1 MKITVCGS
9 DHIIVN
15 EENLKDEKMLAIPRV
30 HLIEMAFTDPTK
42 EKIDAVLALYPK
54 TNRFI
59 ISDNIRIYNTI
70 LKETSKKYYVKN
82 TTGIGLITF
91 FRKINKVLLDITAL
105 SDTEKTL
112 ILDTL
117 LPDILRNVE
126 VIKISK
132 EDFDRYKTILD
143 PWDGNVIVG

>member
-1 MKITVCGS
+1 MKITVPGL

-15 EENLKDEKMLAIPRV
+15 EENLNDEKMLSIPRV

-42 EKIDAVLALYPK
+42 EKIDTVLALYPK

-82 TTGIGLITF
+82 TTGSGFISF
-91 FRKINKVLLDITAL
+91 FRKNNKVLLDTTVFSNI
-105 SDTEKTL
+105 EKTL

-126 VIKISK
+126 VIKVSK
-132 EDFDRYKTILD
+132 EDFDKYKTILD

>member
-1 MKITVCGS
+1 MKLTQVGT
-9 DHIIVN
+9 DYIIVN

-42 EKIDAVLALYPK
+42 EKIDAVFTLYPK

-59 ISDNIRIYNTI
+59 ISDNIRIYNAI

-82 TTGIGLITF
+82 TSGVGFITF
-91 FRKINKVLLDITAL
+91 FRKNNKVLLDTTAL
-105 SDTEKTL
+105 LDSEKTL

-117 LPDILRNVE
+117 LSDILRNIE
-126 VIKISK
+126 VIKITK
-132 EDFDRYKTILD
+132 EDFDKYKTILD